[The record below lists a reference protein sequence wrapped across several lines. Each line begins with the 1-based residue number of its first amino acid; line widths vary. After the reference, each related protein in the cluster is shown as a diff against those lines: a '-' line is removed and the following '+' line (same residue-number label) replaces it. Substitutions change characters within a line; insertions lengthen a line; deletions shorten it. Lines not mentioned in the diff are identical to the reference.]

1 MENGRKGLLNGIDL
15 PEISDE
21 VQKNILDLTSF
32 ALLINE
38 SVCVCVDSEWL
49 YNIIVFIKSESRSER
64 E

>member
-21 VQKNILDLTSF
+21 AQKNILDLTSF

-38 SVCVCVDSEWL
+38 SVCVCRL
-49 YNIIVFIKSESRSER
+49 RMAI
-64 E
+64 